1 MMKKAGG
8 SRVWCGDPEQVAILV
23 NRALCF
29 ANPNFGSGLSLNY
42 RDFYGDRCAWHGC
55 CIEVRHGG
63 DTDHGSH
70 DNRSA
75 PVRSGLQVRPGNG
88 HPPRGFVEF
97 ELSIGG
103 APELFV
109 ELTLPPA
116 AFDAFCREQRV
127 TRLNDEANP

>member
-1 MMKKAGG
+1 MDQGFGG
-8 SRVWCGDPEQVAILV
+8 AIRSRLPFWLTGIVLRESEFWLRAFPELSRFFTVIDARGTVAALKCGMEATPIMDHTTTDQRPFDP
-23 NRALCF
+23 
-29 ANPNFGSGLSLNY
+29 
-42 RDFYGDRCAWHGC
+42 GC
-55 CIEVRHGG
+55 KYVRVTGTH
-63 DTDHGSH
+63 
-70 DNRSA
+70 
-75 PVRSGLQVRPGNG
+75 
-88 HPPRGFVEF
+88 PRGFVEF